1 MILLFFI
8 YKALS
13 LTNVCIVG
21 YIMDEY
27 CIDRGTLFDK
37 SSLKTLDAGSP
48 QEHSLHCMFDIQ
60 VCVDGGYTVLC

>member
-1 MILLFFI
+1 
-8 YKALS
+8 
-13 LTNVCIVG
+13 
-21 YIMDEY
+21 MDEY

-37 SSLKTLDAGSP
+37 SLLKTLDAGSP